1 MELILVRHHSRE
13 LMTKDRIQAVEGDD
27 EFDEAGREIFR
38 ELGLDPDTAAPSE
51 LDSVNMVYRGPGGGA
66 LYVGDQRAAK

>member
-1 MELILVRHHSRE
+1 M
-13 LMTKDRIQAVEGDD
+13 MTKDRIPAVEGDD